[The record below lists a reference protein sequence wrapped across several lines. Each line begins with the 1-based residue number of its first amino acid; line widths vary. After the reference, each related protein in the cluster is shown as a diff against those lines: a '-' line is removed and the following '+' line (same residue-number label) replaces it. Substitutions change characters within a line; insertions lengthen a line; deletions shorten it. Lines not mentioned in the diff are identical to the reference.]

1 MAEKLKMLMDI
12 FGKVTFGVLIAATVF
27 ISVFGGFDAQISVK
41 ILWQIL
47 AVSAVCSVPILM
59 FASDA
64 SRELTKK
71 GMFARQLLY
80 FIFVNIV
87 VLGLGKIFEWFSF
100 QNFSMVL
107 LMEVLIIA
115 VYAVVNIICY
125 LSDRADAQSM
135 NEKLLEMKKNKK
147 E

>member
-1 MAEKLKMLMDI
+1 MDREI
-12 FGKVTFGVLIAATVF
+12 KNVDGYFWQSHVWCIDSGSSF

-47 AVSAVCSVPILM
+47 AVSAVCSVPVLM
-59 FASDA
+59 FDSDA
-64 SRELTKK
+64 SKELSKK

-87 VLGLGKIFEWFSF
+87 VLGLGKLFEWFSF

-107 LMEVLIIA
+107 FMEVLIIA
-115 VYAVVNIICY
+115 VYAVVNTISY

>member
-12 FGKVTFGVLIAATVF
+12 FGKVTFGVLIAAAVF

-47 AVSAVCSVPILM
+47 AVSAVCSVPVLM
-59 FASDA
+59 FDS
-64 SRELTKK
+64 SKELSKK

-87 VLGLGKIFEWFSF
+87 VLGLGKLFEWFSF

-107 LMEVLIIA
+107 FMEVLIIA

>member
-59 FASDA
+59 FDSDA

-80 FIFVNIV
+80 FIFVNI
-87 VLGLGKIFEWFSF
+87 EWFSF

-107 LMEVLIIA
+107 FMEVLIIA

-135 NEKLLEMKKNKK
+135 NKKLLEMKKNKK

>member
-59 FASDA
+59 FGSDA

-71 GMFARQLLY
+71 ECLPDSYYISFCEHCSFRAW
-80 FIFVNIV
+80 
-87 VLGLGKIFEWFSF
+87 KI
-100 QNFSMVL
+100 
-107 LMEVLIIA
+107 I
-115 VYAVVNIICY
+115 
-125 LSDRADAQSM
+125 
-135 NEKLLEMKKNKK
+135 
-147 E
+147 

>member
-1 MAEKLKMLMDI
+1 MA
-12 FGKVTFGVLIAATVF
+12 AAVF
-27 ISVFGGFDAQISVK
+27 ISVFEGFDAQISVK

-47 AVSAVCSVPILM
+47 AVSAVCSVPVLM
-59 FASDA
+59 FDSDA
-64 SRELTKK
+64 SKELSKK

-80 FIFVNIV
+80 FIFVNIA

-100 QNFSMVL
+100 QN
-107 LMEVLIIA
+107 
-115 VYAVVNIICY
+115 CY
-125 LSDRADAQSM
+125 LNDRADAQSM

>member
-12 FGKVTFGVLIAATVF
+12 FGKITFGVLIAAAVF
-27 ISVFGGFDAQISVK
+27 ISVFGGVDAQISVK

-47 AVSAVCSVPILM
+47 AVSAVCSVPVLM
-59 FASDA
+59 FDSDA
-64 SRELTKK
+64 SKELSKK

-87 VLGLGKIFEWFSF
+87 VLGLGKLFE
-100 QNFSMVL
+100 NFSMVL
-107 LMEVLIIA
+107 FMEVLIIA

-135 NEKLLEMKKNKK
+135 NKKLLEMKKNKK

>member
-12 FGKVTFGVLIAATVF
+12 FGKVTFGVLMAAAVF
-27 ISVFGGFDAQISVK
+27 ISVFEGFDAQISVK
-41 ILWQIL
+41 ILRQIL
-47 AVSAVCSVPILM
+47 AVPILM
-59 FASDA
+59 FGSDA

-87 VLGLGKIFEWFSF
+87 VLGLGKLFEWFSF

-107 LMEVLIIA
+107 LMEILIIA
-115 VYAVVNIICY
+115 VYAVVNTICY
-125 LSDRADAQSM
+125 LNDRADAQSM

>member
-59 FASDA
+59 FASAD
-64 SRELTKK
+64 KK
-71 GMFARQLLY
+71 RNVCQTAI
-80 FIFVNIV
+80 IFHFCEHCSFRAW
-87 VLGLGKIFEWFSF
+87 KI
-100 QNFSMVL
+100 
-107 LMEVLIIA
+107 I
-115 VYAVVNIICY
+115 
-125 LSDRADAQSM
+125 
-135 NEKLLEMKKNKK
+135 
-147 E
+147 

>member
-12 FGKVTFGVLIAATVF
+12 FGKVTFGVLIAAAVF
-27 ISVFGGFDAQISVK
+27 ISVFGGFDAQI
-41 ILWQIL
+41 WQIL

-59 FASDA
+59 FDSDA

-107 LMEVLIIA
+107 FMEVLIIA

-135 NEKLLEMKKNKK
+135 NKKLLEMKKNKK

>member
-1 MAEKLKMLMDI
+1 MTEKLKMLMDI

-59 FASDA
+59 FDSDA
-64 SRELTKK
+64 SKELSKK

-107 LMEVLIIA
+107 FMEVLIIA

-135 NEKLLEMKKNKK
+135 NKKLLEMKKNKK

>member
-80 FIFVNIV
+80 FI
-87 VLGLGKIFEWFSF
+87 LGLGKLFEWFSF

>member
-12 FGKVTFGVLIAATVF
+12 FGKVTFGVLIAAAVF

-41 ILWQIL
+41 IL
-47 AVSAVCSVPILM
+47 AVSAVCSVPVLM
-59 FASDA
+59 FDSDA
-64 SRELTKK
+64 SKELSKK

-87 VLGLGKIFEWFSF
+87 VLGLGKLFEWFSF

-107 LMEVLIIA
+107 FMEVLIIA

>member
-1 MAEKLKMLMDI
+1 MFSSD
-12 FGKVTFGVLIAATVF
+12 
-27 ISVFGGFDAQISVK
+27 SY
-41 ILWQIL
+41 
-47 AVSAVCSVPILM
+47 VCLRCIE
-59 FASDA
+59 
-64 SRELTKK
+64 ELTKK
-71 GMFARQLLY
+71 RNVCQTAI
-80 FIFVNIV
+80 IFHFCEHCSF
-87 VLGLGKIFEWFSF
+87 GLGKLFEWFSF

-107 LMEVLIIA
+107 FMEVLIIA

>member
-59 FASDA
+59 FDSDA

-100 QNFSMVL
+100 HNFSMVL
-107 LMEVLIIA
+107 FMEVLIIA